1 MAATVSVIV
10 PTRDRTALLAEA
22 LRSVALQGLRG
33 IEVVVVN
40 DGGAD
45 VAGVLPLGV
54 RGMTVRL
61 LSFPRSRGPAAARN
75 AGLEIATGRF
85 VAFLD
90 DDDLYL
96 PGHLDRALTALERT
110 GADAVYA
117 DGVLTGVRA
126 KPGEIP
132 VAGPD
137 RYDFPYDPDM
147 LSVANFVPTTA
158 VVARNPAHTAPAS
171 WFRFDPELPL
181 LVEWSLW
188 LRLVHDRG
196 WSFARLAGPGVV
208 CHRTPADAGPAGGG
222 TAGGVAAR
230 LDWLDR
236 YEDAYRTIVAR
247 WPVPPTGRVA
257 RFRRHALTMFAIA
270 REQLAT
276 GAPLAPFAYEDALRV
291 LHAGFTGRLEEDTVA
306 AHLSAVLTGAGTPAI
321 DACGPLVERV
331 QQ

>member
-10 PTRDRTALLAEA
+10 PTRDRTAQLADA
-22 LRSVALQGLRG
+22 LRSVALQGIRG
-33 IEVVVVN
+33 IEVVVIN

-96 PGHLDRALTALERT
+96 PGHLDRALAALEHSGT
-110 GADAVYA
+110 DAVYA
-117 DGVLTGVRA
+117 DCVLSGERA
-126 KPGEIP
+126 VPGEIP
-132 VAGPD
+132 AGSPY

-171 WFRFDPELPL
+171 WFRFDPELPI
-181 LVEWSLW
+181 LVDWSLW

-196 WSFARLAGPGVV
+196 WSFTRLSEPGVV
-208 CHRTPADAGPAGGG
+208 YHREPADASLAGGM
-222 TAGGVAAR
+222 AAR
-230 LDWLDR
+230 VAWLSQ
-236 YEDAYRTIVAR
+236 YEDTYRTVIAR

-270 REQLAT
+270 QEHLAT
-276 GAPLAPFAYEDALRV
+276 GADLAPFAYEEALRV
-291 LHAGFTGRLEEDTVA
+291 LHAGFTGRLEEDRVPT
-306 AHLSAVLTGAGTPAI
+306 HLTEVLTTRTATEPKA
-321 DACGPLVERV
+321 AAPR
-331 QQ
+331 

>member
-10 PTRDRTALLAEA
+10 PTRDRTALLADA
-22 LRSVALQGLRG
+22 LRSVVLQGMRD

-90 DDDLYL
+90 DDDMYL
-96 PGHLDRALTALERT
+96 PGHLDRALAALEST
-110 GADAVYA
+110 GSDAIYA
-117 DGVLTGVRA
+117 DCILSGDRA
-126 KPGEIP
+126 MPGETP
-132 VAGPD
+132 AGPYH
-137 RYDFPYDPDM
+137 YDFPYDPDM

-181 LVEWSLW
+181 LVDWSLW

-196 WSFARLAGPGVV
+196 WSFARLSEPGVV
-208 CHRTPADAGPAGGG
+208 YHREAADSSLSGG
-222 TAGGVAAR
+222 AAAQ
-230 LDWLDR
+230 LDSLDR
-236 YEDAYRTIVAR
+236 YEDTYRTIVAR

-270 REQLAT
+270 REQLST
-276 GAPLAPFAYEDALRV
+276 GAHLAPFAYEDALRV
-291 LHAGFTGRLEEDTVA
+291 LHAGFTGRLEEEDVPTR
-306 AHLSAVLTGAGTPAI
+306 LSAVLTGAAAPTI

>member
-10 PTRDRTALLAEA
+10 PTRDRTALLADA
-22 LRSVALQGLRG
+22 LRSVALQGMRD

-90 DDDLYL
+90 DDDMYL
-96 PGHLDRALTALERT
+96 PGHLDRALAALEST
-110 GADAVYA
+110 GSDAIYA
-117 DGVLTGVRA
+117 DCILSGDRA
-126 KPGEIP
+126 KPGETP
-132 VAGPD
+132 GSPYH
-137 RYDFPYDPDM
+137 YDFPYDPDM

-181 LVEWSLW
+181 LVDWSLW

-196 WSFARLAGPGVV
+196 WSFARLSQPGVV
-208 CHRTPADAGPAGGG
+208 YHREPVDSRLSGG
-222 TAGGVAAR
+222 AAAQ
-230 LDWLDR
+230 LDSLGR
-236 YEDAYRTIVAR
+236 YEDTYRTIVAR

-270 REQLAT
+270 REQLST
-276 GAPLAPFAYEDALRV
+276 GAHLAPFAYEDALRV
-291 LHAGFTGRLEEDTVA
+291 LHAGFTGRLEEDTVPTR
-306 AHLSAVLTGAGTPAI
+306 LSAALTGADTQSI

>member
-10 PTRDRTALLAEA
+10 PTRDRTALLADA
-22 LRSVALQGLRG
+22 LRSVALQGTQG

-75 AGLEIATGRF
+75 AGLEVATGRF

-90 DDDLYL
+90 DDDMYL
-96 PGHLDRALTALERT
+96 PGHLDRALAALERT
-110 GADAVYA
+110 GSDAVYA
-117 DGVLTGVRA
+117 DCVLSGNRTV
-126 KPGEIP
+126 PGETP
-132 VAGPD
+132 TGSPY

-171 WFRFDPELPL
+171 WFRFDPELPI
-181 LVEWSLW
+181 LVDWSLW

-196 WSFARLAGPGVV
+196 WSFARLSEPGVV
-208 CHRTPADAGPAGGG
+208 YHRSPID
-222 TAGGVAAR
+222 AR
-230 LDWLDR
+230 LTGGAAAHITSLAL
-236 YEDAYRTIVAR
+236 YEDTYRTIIAR

-270 REQLAT
+270 HEQLST
-276 GAPLAPFAYEDALRV
+276 GAHLAPFAYEDALRV
-291 LHAGFTGRLEEDTVA
+291 LHAGFTGRLDEDTVPA
-306 AHLSAVLTGAGTPAI
+306 RLTAVLTGTDTLTINP
-321 DACGPLVERV
+321 CGPLVDRV
-331 QQ
+331 QL